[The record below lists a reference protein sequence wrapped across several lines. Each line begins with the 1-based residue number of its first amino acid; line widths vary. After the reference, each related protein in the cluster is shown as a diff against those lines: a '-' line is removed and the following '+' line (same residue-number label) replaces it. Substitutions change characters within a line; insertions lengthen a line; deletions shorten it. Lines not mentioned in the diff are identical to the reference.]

1 MFERETRREK
11 FIEAKIRENKTKM
24 NSKLPNKVDNF
35 NEKAELLIK
44 ESEREITEV
53 VDRMV
58 SYCDFIF
65 FNNQIHIYIHTS
77 YRVNIIVW
85 MTLYLDDRYLL
96 EYIIC

>member
-24 NSKLPNKVDNF
+24 NTKLPKKADNF
-35 NEKAELLIK
+35 NEKAEIIFK
-44 ESEREITEV
+44 ECEREITEV

-65 FNNQIHIYIHTS
+65 FKN
-77 YRVNIIVW
+77 
-85 MTLYLDDRYLL
+85 
-96 EYIIC
+96 